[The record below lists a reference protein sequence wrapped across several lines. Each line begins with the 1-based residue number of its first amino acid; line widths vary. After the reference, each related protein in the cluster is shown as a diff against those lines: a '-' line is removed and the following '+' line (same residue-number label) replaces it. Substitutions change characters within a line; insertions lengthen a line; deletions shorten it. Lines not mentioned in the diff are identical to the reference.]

1 MIGVCTFAFLGDI
14 GGGELLVVLSAIL
27 LLFGGKQLPPIARS
41 LGKMADDLKRASQ
54 DFRDQLMNA
63 DREIEPA
70 ESGHAPRSAEP
81 ATPEPDEATPETEEE
96 TTASPK
102 QEGKPIVV
110 GKDSSERAG

>member
-1 MIGVCTFAFLGDI
+1 MIDVCTLAFLGDI
-14 GGGELLVVLSAIL
+14 GGGELLVVLGAIL

-63 DREIEPA
+63 DREIE
-70 ESGHAPRSAEP
+70 SAGSDNSLP
-81 ATPEPDEATPETEEE
+81 SPEPATPETEEE

-102 QEGKPIVV
+102 QEDESNVV